1 MVEGGITRRTLLAA
15 APFAVSGAAFAQEAP
30 DTTYLLNTSLDAY
43 GRPVA
48 AGMING
54 KGPFRFL
61 VDTGAS
67 TSVVTMDLAI
77 ALGMT
82 FQGTT
87 TIYGTTGQSTMP
99 VARAAEVE
107 VGTVRKQNLR
117 MVAMTSPLGAR
128 ADGIIGADVFAGR
141 RVVFDLN
148 RKTVRISNSI
158 TRSVKDDTSFRLRD
172 GRLAEVSGRAGKV
185 KAGIIIDTGAD
196 CSLINPMLREALR
209 AKHPNLKTLPRV
221 MVTGLTGQEL
231 EGEGVYMPI
240 LGMRE
245 FKVFDLVA
253 VAVDAPIF
261 HVWKLNDQPAMI
273 LGADVL
279 LRLPRFSIDY
289 GSAVFDVGPNA
300 MASDRFWV

>member
-1 MVEGGITRRTLLAA
+1 MVEGRTTRRALLAA
-15 APFAVSGAAFAQEAP
+15 APFALAGAAFAQEAP
-30 DTTYLLNTSLDAY
+30 DTTYLLDTSLDVF

-48 AGMING
+48 TGMING

-61 VDTGAS
+61 VDTAAS

-77 ALGMT
+77 AIGMT

-99 VARAAEVE
+99 VARAAEIE
-107 VGTVRKQNLR
+107 VGAVRRQNLR
-117 MVAMTSPLGAR
+117 MVALTSPMGAR

-185 KAGIIIDTGAD
+185 KASIIIDTGAD
-196 CSLINPMLREALR
+196 CSLINPVLREALR
-209 AKHPNLKTLPRV
+209 AEHPNLKTLPRV
-221 MVTGLTGQEL
+221 IVTGLTGQQL
-231 EGEGVYMPI
+231 EGEGIYMPAV
-240 LGMRE
+240 GMRE
-245 FKVFDLVA
+245 FKVKDLVA

-261 HVWKLNDQPAMI
+261 HVWKLQDQPAMI

-300 MASDRFWV
+300 MTSSRFWV

>member
-1 MVEGGITRRTLLAA
+1 MVEGRTTRRALLAA
-15 APFAVSGAAFAQEAP
+15 APFALAGAAFAQEEP
-30 DTTYLLNTSLDAY
+30 ETSWLLNTSLDAA

-48 AGMING
+48 EGMING

-77 ALGMT
+77 ALGLT
-82 FQGTT
+82 FQGAT
-87 TIYGTTGQSTMP
+87 TIYGTTGQATMP
-99 VARAAEVE
+99 VARAAELV
-107 VGTVRKQNLR
+107 VGSVRKKDIRL
-117 MVAMTSPLGAR
+117 VAMTHPLGAR

-148 RKTVRISNSI
+148 RKTVRISNSQR
-158 TRSVKDDTSFRLRD
+158 RSVKSDTNFRLRD
-172 GRLAEVSGRAGKV
+172 GRLAEVSGRAGRV

-196 CSLINPMLREALR
+196 CTLINPVLREALR
-209 AKHPNLKTLPRV
+209 AEHPGLRTLEHV
-221 MVTGLTGQEL
+221 IVTGLTGHQL
-231 EGEGVYMPI
+231 EGEGIYMPI
-240 LGMRE
+240 LGMRD

-261 HVWKLNDQPAMI
+261 HVWKLQNEPAMI

-289 GSAVFDVGPNA
+289 GAATFDVGPNA
-300 MASDRFWV
+300 MTSSRLWA